1 MKTIKF
7 FLVLLALAFSVSAFA
22 TKMPKMNI
30 VTTDDSKAVVTAVTD
45 PGESSEISIVSED
58 GEIVYYKRTKATEG
72 FRSVFDLSALSDGK
86 YTVKLRTG
94 EACVKSEIKVGKGEV
109 QVTPAKDEVE
119 PYFSYDNKL
128 LKVTYLNFDRKN
140 ISMLVYNGGELVFQ
154 ADLGNDFNV
163 QRAFDVSKMVDGN
176 FDFVLSG
183 TDEDYNFYVTR

>member
-1 MKTIKF
+1 M
-7 FLVLLALAFSVSAFA
+7 LALAFSVSAFA

-58 GEIVYYKRTKATEG
+58 GDIVYYKKTKATEG

-94 EACVKSEIKVGKGEV
+94 EAYVKSEIKVGNGNV
-109 QVTPAKDEVE
+109 QVTPSMAEVE
-119 PYFSYDNKL
+119 PYFSYDSKQ
-128 LKVTYLNFDRKN
+128 LKVSYLNFDRNN
-140 ISMLVYNGGELVFQ
+140 ISMLIYNDGELVFQ

-163 QRAFDVSKMVDGN
+163 QRVFDVSKMVEGN
-176 FDFVLSG
+176 FDFVLAG
-183 TDEDYNFYVTR
+183 TGEDYNFNVTR